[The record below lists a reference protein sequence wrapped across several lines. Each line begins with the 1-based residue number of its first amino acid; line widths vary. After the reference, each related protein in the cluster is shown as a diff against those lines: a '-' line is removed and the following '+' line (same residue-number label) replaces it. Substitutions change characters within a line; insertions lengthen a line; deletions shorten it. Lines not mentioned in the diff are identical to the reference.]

1 VGALNAEQLE
11 RTKTSVVP
19 FPSDI
24 DMVIRCTESLKHAI
38 RGAIYSDRR
47 FIL

>member
-1 VGALNAEQLE
+1 MGALNQQQKD

-24 DMVIRCTESLKHAI
+24 EMVMRCSESLKMAI
-38 RGAIYSDRR
+38 RGAIENNRR
-47 FIL
+47 FIY